1 MKTDKI
7 ILFFSSVF
15 GLGYVKYAPG
25 TFGSFAGILLWAF
38 FVPQNYAAQLFFV
51 AVMFAFSVIFAHLA
65 EEIYGNKDDQRIVID
80 EVAGVWVSVAFLPK
94 TIFFLVAG
102 FLLFRLFDIKKPFFI
117 KKLQAVRGGLGVTID
132 DIAAGVA
139 VNLILQIVRLAIK

>member
-1 MKTDKI
+1 MKTDRI

-25 TFGSFAGILLWAF
+25 TFGSLAGILLWAF
-38 FVPQNYAAQLFFV
+38 FAPQNYAAQFAFA
-51 AVMFAFSVIFAHLA
+51 AVMFVVSVIFAHLA
-65 EEIYGNKDDQRIVID
+65 EKIYGTKDDQRIVID

-94 TIFFLVAG
+94 TIFFLAAG
-102 FLLFRLFDIKKPFFI
+102 FLLFRLFDITKPLFI
-117 KKLQAVRGGLGVTID
+117 KKLQKAKGGFGVTID

-139 VNLILQIVRLAIK
+139 ANIILQVVHLALK